1 MEPFLVLPAIM
12 LVWSVAFLAQ
22 VVPASRRLGGGAGAW
37 VVKAALA
44 LVAVGVGVALESE
57 PVVYAAAT
65 AWALL
70 LVAPSFAANAHA
82 RALSAQDYDK
92 ARRLAGLVR
101 LAHPFGGWRREPG
114 LMAALARAR
123 AGEDAAIGDMRR
135 MLAEPGLLPASRA
148 CAMAELARLT
158 GDWGSVVSGPTPPGG
173 DSVRLRAL
181 GEQGRLSELVEA
193 YRHAPVDPASDLMLL
208 AFGGRPDGVAA
219 LLDAAPF
226 AALTPNARR
235 FWLATA
241 TLVRDPSN
249 REARDAV
256 VAGAEGPQREA
267 LIARRLG
274 AGLAGGL
281 ASPQA
286 LSPDRRG
293 VIDHVARAVLEAK
306 AQGRLPAVEPPAPRP
321 VVTLALIAANV
332 AVFGLELWTGGW
344 GGPTDLET
352 LYELGALWPPAVL
365 QGGEW
370 SRLFTALFLHY
381 GGMHLALNMLGLL
394 AFGRMVEARA
404 GRLGMIAIYAVSGL
418 GSMAGVLALEAA
430 LGAEPTLLVGA
441 SGAIFGVVGAFGG
454 LLLRDAA
461 RGAPGARRGLTMIAG
476 ILVAQAAFDLIVPQV
491 SFSAH
496 AFGFVIGA
504 AVGLLLGGRKRR

>member
-1 MEPFLVLPAIM
+1 M

-22 VVPASRRLGGGAGAW
+22 VIPASRRLGVGAAAW
-37 VVKAALA
+37 VAKAALA
-44 LVAVGVGVALESE
+44 LVAVGVAVALEWE
-57 PVVYAAAT
+57 AAVYAVAA
-65 AWALL
+65 AWGLL

-82 RALSAQDYDK
+82 RALTAQDYAR
-92 ARRLAGLVR
+92 ARRFAAVVR
-101 LAHPFGGWRREPG
+101 LLHPFGGWRREPG
-114 LMAALARAR
+114 LMAALARVR
-123 AGEDAAIGDMRR
+123 AGDGAAIAEVRR
-135 MLAEPGLLPASRA
+135 TLAEPGLLPSSRA
-148 CAMAELARLT
+148 CAIAELARQT
-158 GDWGSVVSGPTPPGG
+158 GDWRGVVSGSMPPGG

-181 GEQGRLSELVEA
+181 GEQGRLAELVDA
-193 YRHAPVDPASDLMLL
+193 YRAAPVDPASDLMLL
-208 AFGGRPDGVAA
+208 AFGGRADAVAA

-241 TLVRDPSN
+241 ALVRDPSN
-249 REARDAV
+249 REAREAV
-256 VAGAEGPQREA
+256 MAGAEGPQREA
-267 LIARRLG
+267 LIARRLRVG
-274 AGLAGGL
+274 SADGLG
-281 ASPQA
+281 SPQA
-286 LSPDRRG
+286 LSPERRG

-306 AQGRLPAVEPPAPRP
+306 AEGRLPAAEPPAPRP

-332 AVFGLELWTGGW
+332 AAFGLELWTGGW

-370 SRLFTALFLHY
+370 SRLFTALFLHF
-381 GGMHLALNMLGLL
+381 GGLHLALNMLGLL

-418 GSMAGVLALEAA
+418 GSMAGVLALETAFA
-430 LGAEPTLLVGA
+430 AEPTLLVGA

-461 RGAPGARRGLTMIAG
+461 RGAPEARRGLTLLSG
-476 ILVAQAAFDLIVPQV
+476 IVVAQVAFDLIVPQV
-491 SFSAH
+491 SFAAH
-496 AFGFVIGA
+496 AFGFAIGA